1 MYEKGEK
8 NTEFLKISYRVSKI
22 IEGNWERT
30 NIFFPHERPLSN
42 LNKKYERQREHTN
55 TIT

>member
-1 MYEKGEK
+1 MYEKGK
-8 NTEFLKISYRVSKI
+8 KITEFLKISYRVSKI